1 MRITSKEKQQMSLPP
16 LPPTSK
22 QQIQQHQRA
31 ISAYTAAEFQ
41 QEQNNKPSRMTS
53 MRNPDRQQQQVPLPQ
68 PSQQTSSESRNYHP
82 SARANSLGHSRKHSL
97 NMLKQQ
103 YTMTNAP
110 PVPSI
115 PGYNDDGFFD
125 EIDMDEIGYN
135 APVKPVK
142 RLSDNEIIAQY
153 DRAAPG
159 TMPSIEYPKTLFLK
173 GFFSVQT
180 TSTKPLPIIRY
191 DIMYVLPQLGVKFT
205 EVKGGFV
212 CIHYPSVIST
222 AVGNDVNAAV
232 PVISSS
238 EPHKAIENVSSA
250 VPTTLTI
257 SNSDESVK
265 IHEIRDDESEKT
277 AVTTPNLDRARTN
290 RSVSSQKRSEPSS
303 SNSSSY
309 EKSKNDEPVNEE
321 ERSVGSGS
329 GSGANSALSSPL
341 RPNGHR
347 RKFSLGNG
355 LLGGYRKQKEK
366 LTLSTNVP
374 SNDMPTLNIPT
385 TPAPANLHR
394 HTNSITYD
402 STDSM
407 NSFHDVVGSDML
419 ISSRLEQQN
428 RIKSPLASNSPKF
441 GTTPEALPQQAP
453 SRQQQQAQEES
464 QEHSRSSSNKP
475 LKFEIH
481 IVKVPLVGIYG
492 VQFKKIRGNTWS
504 YKSLASEILNRLNL

>member
-1 MRITSKEKQQMSLPP
+1 MKDTENVVRRVGSLRITSKEKQQMSLPP
-16 LPPTSK
+16 LPQTSK
-22 QQIQQHQRA
+22 QQIQQHQQHQRA

-41 QEQNNKPSRMTS
+41 QEQNSKPSRMAS
-53 MRNPDRQQQQVPLPQ
+53 MRNPDRQQQVSS
-68 PSQQTSSESRNYHP
+68 SQTAQQSSSESKNYHP

-125 EIDMDEIGYN
+125 EVDMDEIGFN
-135 APVKPVK
+135 TPVKPVK
-142 RLSDNEIIAQY
+142 RLSDREIIAQY
-153 DRAAPG
+153 EKAAPG

-191 DIMYVLPQLGVKFT
+191 DIMYVLPLLGVKFT

-222 AVGNDVNAAV
+222 NTGNDGKAVV
-232 PVISSS
+232 PVINPSGTHAATENSSI
-238 EPHKAIENVSSA
+238 P

-309 EKSKNDEPVNEE
+309 EKSKNDEPINEE

-366 LTLSTNVP
+366 LTLSANVP
-374 SNDMPTLNIPT
+374 I
-385 TPAPANLHR
+385 
-394 HTNSITYD
+394 
-402 STDSM
+402 
-407 NSFHDVVGSDML
+407 L
-419 ISSRLEQQN
+419 IR
-428 RIKSPLASNSPKF
+428 
-441 GTTPEALPQQAP
+441 
-453 SRQQQQAQEES
+453 
-464 QEHSRSSSNKP
+464 
-475 LKFEIH
+475 
-481 IVKVPLVGIYG
+481 
-492 VQFKKIRGNTWS
+492 
-504 YKSLASEILNRLNL
+504 